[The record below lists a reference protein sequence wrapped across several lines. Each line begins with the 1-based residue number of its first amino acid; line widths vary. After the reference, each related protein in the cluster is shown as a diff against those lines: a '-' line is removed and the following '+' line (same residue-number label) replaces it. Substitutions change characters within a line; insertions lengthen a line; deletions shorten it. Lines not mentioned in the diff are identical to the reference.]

1 MMLVLYDLIT
11 LIIRFDIKEN
21 LLDSDFNLIRLMG
34 REAKLRLSKKK
45 SFHYTFMM

>member
-21 LLDSDFNLIRLMG
+21 LLDSDFNLIRLME
-34 REAKLRLSKKK
+34 REAKLRLSKK